1 MSLQVNEIARK
12 LNLMKETYTRMTH
25 EIINVLTYE
34 IVNCRKYELNP
45 MLIDCFFS
53 NQSLTILIKR

>member
-1 MSLQVNEIARK
+1 MSLQVNEIARQ

-45 MLIDCFFS
+45 MLIHCFFF
-53 NQSLTILIKR
+53 QIKV